1 MTGDEETE
9 DNGDKI
15 DNDLPNDVCGTLN
28 FKQTFFR
35 AMMAILILTKV
46 KKKSVELLEKVQK
59 SKIVSRK

>member
-1 MTGDEETE
+1 MMYVERF
-9 DNGDKI
+9 
-15 DNDLPNDVCGTLN
+15 N

>member
-1 MTGDEETE
+1 MMYVERF
-9 DNGDKI
+9 
-15 DNDLPNDVCGTLN
+15 N

-35 AMMAILILTKV
+35 AMMAILILKKV